1 MPDNSSQTTAIST
14 NDPIILSL
22 LIDAV
27 ARNCQRR
34 HHHLTVGEQ
43 ELSRRLGD
51 AHRRVGDQ
59 AVRFYRHSQWAE
71 RRIGQLERDL
81 RDSRAEVRQLKA
93 DFERLERRL
102 GGLQGISYFVGRR
115 LEALE
120 HHNGLRPS
128 AHLQGTSLT
137 ARRSH
142 SCSPP
147 LTHSNPSGVITSD
160 SLVVRTPP
168 ETVSMV
174 TSTAVGSPQSLAP
187 TAPVDP
193 RSPLP
198 HPVPPPAIN
207 LTGEEVWNPIIVD

>member
-34 HHHLTVGEQ
+34 HRHLTQGEQ

-102 GGLQGISYFVGRR
+102 GGIQGISYFVGRR

-128 AHLQGTSLT
+128 AHLQGTSST

-142 SCSPP
+142 SRSPP
-147 LTHSNPSGVITSD
+147 STHSNPSGVITSD
-160 SLVVRTPP
+160 SPVVRTPP
-168 ETVSMV
+168 ETVSSV
-174 TSTAVGSPQSLAP
+174 TSTAVGSSQSFAP
-187 TAPVDP
+187 SAPASP

-198 HPVPPPAIN
+198 RPVPPPAID
-207 LTGEEVWNPIIVD
+207 LTGEDVWNPIIVD